1 MQGHGSARNQYM
13 ATFCVNL
20 LSLSY
25 GFVCGWTSPS
35 IPVLQSTETPLPS
48 GPITTDQGSWIGAAM
63 CVGGFLGN
71 AVSGWMADRYGRK
84 LTACLAA
91 IPQIISWI
99 MVIIATNPYY
109 LMVMRFLAGFSGG
122 VCFMVIPMFIG
133 EIAEDRIRGLLSS
146 TLVFTCNAGILIMY
160 ILGDLFPYKTIP
172 WILLA
177 FPVLFLVCFSF
188 IPDTPF
194 YLMQQNN
201 YTKSENALLFYRGY
215 RYGTQQVS
223 NEFKLELMNLKGQF
237 REEKQSVA
245 AEDKL
250 SWQDLVTPHARKA
263 FLIGIC
269 LMAFNQF
276 SGCFAMLNYTANV
289 FAESGS
295 SLSANMSAI
304 VIGTIQMFGSTFS
317 TVLVERAGRKLLL
330 IISGAGIAT
339 GLSIFSGFSYA
350 KSLGHDVTAF
360 NWLPLVCFSFVIFI
374 ASMGVL
380 TLPFV
385 VLAEIMPQKIKGF
398 AITSCMAVLWVFAF
412 VAIKYFSTLFDVLG
426 MHGTLLLFA
435 LCSLAGTVFVAA
447 VVPETKGKSFD
458 AIAKSMGAK
467 KL

>member
-1 MQGHGSARNQYM
+1 MQGHGSARNQYL

-35 IPVLQSTETPLPS
+35 IPVLQSAETPLPS

-177 FPVLFLVCFSF
+177 FPVLFLACFSF

-250 SWQDLVTPHARKA
+250 SWQDLASADHLRRRYRYRAVHLLGFLVRQESRTRRDRDQLAAPGLLFDRYLHRLDGRPHAAVRRPGGNHA
-263 FLIGIC
+263 PEDQRIRHHVLHGRAVGLCIC
-269 LMAFNQF
+269 RNQVLFNP
-276 SGCFAMLNYTANV
+276 V
-289 FAESGS
+289 R
-295 SLSANMSAI
+295 
-304 VIGTIQMFGSTFS
+304 
-317 TVLVERAGRKLLL
+317 RARN
-330 IISGAGIAT
+330 AR
-339 GLSIFSGFSYA
+339 
-350 KSLGHDVTAF
+350 
-360 NWLPLVCFSFVIFI
+360 N
-374 ASMGVL
+374 
-380 TLPFV
+380 
-385 VLAEIMPQKIKGF
+385 
-398 AITSCMAVLWVFAF
+398 
-412 VAIKYFSTLFDVLG
+412 
-426 MHGTLLLFA
+426 
-435 LCSLAGTVFVAA
+435 VAA
-447 VVPETKGKSFD
+447 VCTLLPHRNRVCGRRR
-458 AIAKSMGAK
+458 AGNQGQ
-467 KL
+467 KLRRHRQIDGSEEIVIEFLVSDYINYGFILKV